1 MLPVMSS
8 WSMVLKRSEVI
19 RELCIKPLGITV
31 TDAAKALGISR
42 KTLSEL
48 LNGHANITTDMAI
61 RLSIAFDTTPE
72 GWLTQQMQYDLWQAE
87 KKRKEMK
94 VERLLAA

>member
-1 MLPVMSS
+1 MLHNPPHPG
-8 WSMVLKRSEVI
+8 EVV
-19 RELCIKPLGITV
+19 REFCIKPLGITI

-48 LNGHANITTDMAI
+48 LNGHVGITTEMAI

-72 GWLTQQMQYDLWQAE
+72 SWLTQQMQYDLSQAE
-87 KKRKEMK
+87 KKRDKLK
-94 VERLLAA
+94 VARLLAA